1 MSRKLIDNK
10 LVQVRLDQAVGQNE
24 VQPSDKSKTSEPGY
38 LLSISRE
45 INAMIEGGNEPKGQ
59 TSSGQVVKWS
69 SGVSVA
75 SPRRPVDP

>member
-24 VQPSDKSKTSEPGY
+24 VQPSDKSKTNEPGY

-45 INAMIEGGNEPKGQ
+45 INAKREKG
-59 TSSGQVVKWS
+59 SKVKWS
-69 SGVSVA
+69 SGQGVSA
-75 SPRRPVDP
+75 ATPVDP